1 MLFRSLSGT
10 EPKLFKSSVESYA
23 FGEQPYREACEK
35 LAQDCCDSFRYTDD
49 GFCAEYE
56 NFGSDKL
63 MFFSIPYSEGFTAE
77 VNGEPVDIEKV
88 DFGLMAVRVPGKS
101 KCDIVFHYETPG
113 FRLGLQVSA
122 CAGIVLAVYLTAVLI
137 IWIIRRKRNA
147 IRKNSRI

>member
-1 MLFRSLSGT
+1 
-10 EPKLFKSSVESYA
+10 
-23 FGEQPYREACEK
+23 
-35 LAQDCCDSFRYTDD
+35 
-49 GFCAEYE
+49 
-56 NFGSDKL
+56 